1 MRLIS
6 VVVVEVVVVVGEFV
20 CDSLLTLQRV
30 QKTQNR
36 IEVRPVYCVC
46 VLVLVCDE
54 RRETRCR
61 TIRTMTN
68 RS

>member
-6 VVVVEVVVVVGEFV
+6 VVVVVVVVVGEFV

-46 VLVLVCDE
+46 VSVSV
-54 RRETRCR
+54 R
-61 TIRTMTN
+61 
-68 RS
+68 